1 MTQALTL
8 CVKGVSGVKQHK
20 LFKFLVSQ
28 NWGYITNLDIKHDI
42 AYVNL
47 VNWKDKFPQ
56 EESLSLKFE
65 DKNIIVDRLNWS
77 PRKKWESQQFSILTS
92 FIDVLALKTTW

>member
-8 CVKGVSGVKQHK
+8 SVKGVSGIKYHN

-28 NWGYITNLDIKHDI
+28 NWGYITNLDIKGDI

-47 VNWKDKFPQ
+47 VNWEDKFPH
-56 EESLSLKFE
+56 EESLSLKFK
-65 DKNIIVDRLNWS
+65 DKSIFVNRLDWS
-77 PRKKWESQQFSILTS
+77 PRKKWKAQQFRVLTS
-92 FIDVLALKTTW
+92 FIDVGR